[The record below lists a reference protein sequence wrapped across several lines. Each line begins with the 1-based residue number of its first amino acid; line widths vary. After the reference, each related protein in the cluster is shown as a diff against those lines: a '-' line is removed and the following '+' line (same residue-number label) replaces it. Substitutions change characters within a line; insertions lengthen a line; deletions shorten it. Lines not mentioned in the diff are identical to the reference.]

1 MFCVQLTHTFKW
13 KQTTCFNWKKKKS
26 ARLYSHRLSYR
37 GPSGCFLGSSS
48 SEAPH
53 RDYFKVMCRGQ
64 QPVCTHLLTYSIGK
78 KLYISLHGRNI
89 EEEYL
94 EMQWTG
100 AFVAFSLLTF
110 LFHSDDI
117 LQTHVKRTK
126 TTTNK
131 PCFDFLARSAT
142 ASLLSHHAKSFKA
155 SVASLGP
162 ASATPSAP
170 RRGPLQRM
178 PTCLGQPGG
187 QPGQD
192 SQDSQASRAAGSPI
206 FPSCFTAKQ
215 SNTENL

>member
-1 MFCVQLTHTFKW
+1 
-13 KQTTCFNWKKKKS
+13 
-26 ARLYSHRLSYR
+26 
-37 GPSGCFLGSSS
+37 
-48 SEAPH
+48 
-53 RDYFKVMCRGQ
+53 
-64 QPVCTHLLTYSIGK
+64 
-78 KLYISLHGRNI
+78 
-89 EEEYL
+89 
-94 EMQWTG
+94 MQWTD
-100 AFVAFSLLTF
+100 AFGVNVKMLH
-110 LFHSDDI
+110 FHSTFFFFFI
-117 LQTHVKRTK
+117 PMTFCRHMSNARK

-131 PCFDFLARSAT
+131 PCFDFLARRA
-142 ASLLSHHAKSFKA
+142 AAPLLSHHAKSFKA